1 MYDGIGSGEGLQT
14 KSRDYSGI
22 DIVSDITN
30 IPVVNGE
37 FDVILCVEVFEHI
50 SDPLKAIKEF
60 SRIIK
65 PGGKLILTAP
75 VNSLT
80 HYAPYYYYNG
90 FSKYYYEKFLPEN
103 DFKIVE
109 LETNGNYFDYL
120 ATELG
125 RIPNVLLNYSRL
137 KYILIPIYLLVIIP
151 ILFVLKISSLTSNNS
166 EELLTTGI
174 HILAQKKL

>member
-1 MYDGIGSGEGLQT
+1 MKKLLKKIKKYFIYDNSIYRKKWVLSKLSNISNGLKLLDAGAGELRYKPFCSHLDYYSQDINLYDGIGSGEGLQT

-109 LETNGNYFDYL
+109 L
-120 ATELG
+120 
-125 RIPNVLLNYSRL
+125 
-137 KYILIPIYLLVIIP
+137 
-151 ILFVLKISSLTSNNS
+151 
-166 EELLTTGI
+166 
-174 HILAQKKL
+174 